1 MRAAKALSRGVKS
14 IFAREEKL
22 MRVVRK
28 AFTFD
33 DVLLV
38 PAHSRVVPRDV
49 SLATRL
55 TRSITLNIPLLSA
68 AMDTVTEA
76 RLAIA
81 IAQEGGLGI
90 VHKNMPP
97 ARQAAEVAKVKR
109 FESGVVKD
117 PITIP
122 PSMSVREVLALT
134 QQYRIS
140 GLPVVAGRK
149 VVGIVTNR
157 DLRFETNLDQPVSEI
172 MTPADKLVTVPEGT
186 DLDTAKALMHRHRL
200 ERVLVINAERE
211 LRGLITVKDILKSTE
226 HPSACKDELGRL
238 RVGAAVGTGD
248 DTDARV
254 EALVAAGVD
263 VIVVDTS
270 HGHSQGVLDRV
281 QQVKKRYPRV
291 QVMGGNVATAAG
303 AKALAEHGAD
313 AVKVGIGPGSICTTR
328 IVAGVGVPQISAI
341 QDALAGLPGDV
352 PIIADGGIRYSGDIA
367 KAIAAGAS
375 GVMLGSLFAGTEES
389 PGDIELYQG
398 RSYKSYR
405 GMGSIGAMQTGSADR
420 YFQDSEGEGVAEKL
434 VPEGIEG
441 RVPYKGSL
449 ANVILQ
455 LTGGL
460 RAAMGYC
467 GCPTIRDFSTRAEFV
482 EITAAGMRESHVHD
496 VQIVKE
502 APNYR
507 VE

>member
-1 MRAAKALSRGVKS
+1 
-14 IFAREEKL
+14 

-28 AFTFD
+28 ALTFD

-38 PAHSRVVPRDV
+38 PARSDVVPRDV

-55 TRSITLNIPLLSA
+55 TRSISLNVPLLSA

-117 PITIP
+117 PISIP
-122 PSMSVREVLALT
+122 PSMTVRQVLALT

-140 GLPVVAGRK
+140 GLPVVEGRR

-157 DLRFETNLDQPVSEI
+157 DLRFETHLDQPVASI
-172 MTPADKLVTVPEGT
+172 MTPAARLVTVPEGT
-186 DLDTAKALMHRHRL
+186 DLETAKALMHRHRL
-200 ERVLVINAERE
+200 ERVLVVNADQE
-211 LRGLITVKDILKSTE
+211 LRGLITVKDILKSHE
-226 HPSACKDELGRL
+226 HPIACKDEHGRL
-238 RVGAAVGTGD
+238 RVGAAVGTGE

-263 VIVVDTS
+263 VVVVDTS

-281 QQVKKRYPRV
+281 QAIKRRYPQV
-291 QVMGGNVATAAG
+291 QVIGGNVATAAG

-341 QDALAGLPGDV
+341 QEAVSGVGDAV

-367 KAIAAGAS
+367 KAVAAGAS
-375 GVMLGSLFAGTEES
+375 VVMLGSLFAGTEES
-389 PGDIELYQG
+389 PGEIELYQG

-405 GMGSIGAMQTGSADR
+405 GMGSLGAMQTGSADR
-420 YFQDSEGEGVAEKL
+420 YFQDTEGEGTAEKL

-441 RVPYKGSL
+441 RVPYKGPV
-449 ANVILQ
+449 ANVIHQ
-455 LTGGL
+455 LMGGV

-467 GCPTIRDFSTRAEFV
+467 GCPTIRDLATRAEFV
-482 EITAAGMRESHVHD
+482 QITSAGMRESHVHD